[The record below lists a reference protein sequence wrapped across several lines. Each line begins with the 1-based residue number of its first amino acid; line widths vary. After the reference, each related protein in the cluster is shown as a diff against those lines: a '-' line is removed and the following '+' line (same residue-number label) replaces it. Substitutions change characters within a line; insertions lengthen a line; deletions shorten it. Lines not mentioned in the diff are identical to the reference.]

1 MLLENKQTH
10 CECVDTRSRL
20 TFTVCRGVGLRSP
33 SERSLQMVVLLGQLL
48 QSFLQPHPLVPL
60 CLEGLLPPLAVS
72 LSQRQEV
79 SAGLTGGQQQ
89 HPEAFS
95 QVSSIRNSLAV

>member
-1 MLLENKQTH
+1 MLLENKQTR
-10 CECVDTRSRL
+10 CESVDTRSRL
-20 TFTVCRGVGLRSP
+20 TFTVCCGVGLRSP

-79 SAGLTGGQQQ
+79 SAGLTGGKQQ